1 MQIFKLIAA
10 LFILL
15 LANTVS
21 AQILYTKDGKSI
33 SPAQIALGLADG
45 AEVITLTGF
54 NNSVSTSEE
63 TYWMGSSAF
72 TWPTSATAAT
82 ISSGSTSDDGSPVG
96 TGCNTAR
103 VRYVDSNYDEVSE
116 VLTLD
121 GQTGVSLS
129 ATTLGVNLI
138 ECVAAGTGLTN
149 AGNLYA
155 GTGTVTTGVPATVY
169 NRADAGFGRSG
180 SAFYMVPDDRAVLL
194 MDIDIGVTVA
204 QINYA
209 YLYKQINGGAFN
221 LVANFI
227 SQIDGSFPYRSFAQG
242 PIYYPARSKLRLNG
256 VSQTSNANGRAN
268 LTLIQFDTTKY
279 DLTRYI
285 AVQ

>member
-1 MQIFKLIAA
+1 MRIIFSIIAI
-10 LFILL
+10 LF
-15 LANTVS
+15 AFNAS
-21 AQILYTKDGKSI
+21 AQVLYTKDGRSI
-33 SPAQIALGLADG
+33 SGPQVAMGLVDG
-45 AEVITLTGF
+45 AEIINLTGF

-63 TYWMGSSAF
+63 TYWPGSSSFA
-72 TWPTSATAAT
+72 WPTSATAAT
-82 ISSGSTSDDGSPVG
+82 ISSGSANDDGAPVG

-103 VRYVDSNYDEVSE
+103 VRYINSTYDEVNE

-149 AGNLYA
+149 AGNLYV
-155 GTGTVTTGVPATVY
+155 GTGAVTTGVPATVY
-169 NRADAGFGRSG
+169 NRGDAGYARSG

-194 MDIDIGVTVA
+194 LDVDIGVTVA

-209 YLYKQINGGAFN
+209 YLYKQIEGGAFN
-221 LVANFI
+221 LIANFI
-227 SQIDGSFPYRSFAQG
+227 SQIDGSFPYRSFANG

-256 VSQTSNANGRAN
+256 VAGASNANGRAN
-268 LTLIQFDTTKY
+268 LTLLQFDTTKF
-279 DLTRYI
+279 DMTRFI
-285 AVQ
+285 PVQ

>member
-1 MQIFKLIAA
+1 MRLI
-10 LFILL
+10 LSILL
-15 LANTVS
+15 ILISNVAS
-21 AQILYTKDGKSI
+21 AQLLYSKDGSAI
-33 SPAQIALGLADG
+33 SATQVAMGLVSG
-45 AEVITLTGF
+45 AEIITLTGF

-82 ISSGSTSDDGSPVG
+82 ISSGSTNDDGSPVG

-103 VRYVDSNYDEVSE
+103 VRYVNSTYDEVNE

-149 AGNLYA
+149 AGVIYV
-155 GTGTVTTGVPATVY
+155 GTGTVTAGVPATVY

-194 MDIDIGVTVA
+194 LDIDIGVTVA

-209 YLYKQINGGAFN
+209 YLYKQIEGGAFN
-221 LVANFI
+221 LIANFI
-227 SQIDGSFPYRSFAQG
+227 SLLDGGFPYRSFAQG
-242 PIYYPARSKLRLNG
+242 PIYFPARSKLRLNG

-268 LTLIQFDTTKY
+268 ITLLQFDTTKY
-279 DLTRYI
+279 DLTRI
-285 AVQ
+285 VSVQ